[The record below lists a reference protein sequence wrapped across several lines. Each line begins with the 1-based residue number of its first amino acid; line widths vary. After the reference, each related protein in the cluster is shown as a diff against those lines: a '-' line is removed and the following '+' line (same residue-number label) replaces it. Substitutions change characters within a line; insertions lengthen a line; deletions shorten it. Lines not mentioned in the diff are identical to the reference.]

1 MATTGLREPDSVK
14 LLSDQVRAFR
24 AKVIAY
30 LMTPKPNGEGYDL
43 DQVVEAFK
51 GSMEDVCEDFWDEG
65 VTSSDMSADLH
76 HLRSWEY
83 IIEGN
88 YVSKPRRNA
97 VP

>member
-1 MATTGLREPDSVK
+1 MATMATTGLREPDSVK

-43 DQVVEAFK
+43 DQVVEDFK

-65 VTSSDMSADLH
+65 VRSSHVCGFTPSTILGVYC
-76 HLRSWEY
+76 R
-83 IIEGN
+83 G
-88 YVSKPRRNA
+88 
-97 VP
+97 